1 MKRILVLIPTYNE
14 EESIGNLLN
23 RLQIVREK
31 LANLFDIDILIIDD
45 GSPDKTVG
53 IIKSLEFSKIKVLQ
67 RNEKKGLGPAYLAGF
82 SEGLKGDYDYFVE
95 MDADLSH
102 QPEELSLLLEK
113 SDENNFVIG
122 TRWMPGGS
130 VVNWPQKRQFI
141 SKMGTRYASA
151 ALKLPYRD
159 LTSGYRVIPRSFLE
173 KIDFAQIE
181 TRGYGFQVEMAI
193 KARDN
198 GFKIIE
204 VPITFVE
211 RENGHSKMSLSI
223 VWEAWKMVTIWGLQ
237 RLLKRR

>member
-1 MKRILVLIPTYNE
+1 MKQILVLIPTYNE

-45 GSPDKTVG
+45 GSPDKTVD

-102 QPEELSLLLEK
+102 QPEELNLLLEK
-113 SDENNFVIG
+113 TDQSNFVIG

-130 VVNWPQKRQFI
+130 VVNWPKKRQFI
-141 SKMGTRYASA
+141 SKMGTKYASA

-173 KIDFAQIE
+173 KIDFSQIE

-211 RENGHSKMSLSI
+211 RENGHSKMSMAI
-223 VWEAWKMVTIWGLQ
+223 VWEAWKMVSIWGLQ
-237 RLLKRR
+237 RLVKRR